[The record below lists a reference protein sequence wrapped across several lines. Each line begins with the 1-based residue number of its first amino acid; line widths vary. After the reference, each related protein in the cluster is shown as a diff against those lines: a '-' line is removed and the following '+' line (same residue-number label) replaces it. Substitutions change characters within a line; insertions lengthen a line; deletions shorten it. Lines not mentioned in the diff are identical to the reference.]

1 MTKTR
6 ARLEAAE
13 SAAGQSTVTANQS
26 VLAAEG
32 RFRARSTDR
41 PNVIVLG
48 RAEAQEGRDISY
60 VVEFGIILYVENFDV
75 MADHPGQYCL
85 GHVDYLA
92 SLASADGTEANQVRV
107 EVAAAGALHGLRD
120 IGIAN
125 QQGLYFAHFER
136 AQHAAQSGDAAAVA
150 AGLAEGLMQRFA
162 RAALLPVGENPFGL
176 RANFIAAH
184 MSNLGGEP
192 A

>member
-13 SAAGQSTVTANQS
+13 SAAGQSTVTADQS
-26 VLAAEG
+26 GLAAEG
-32 RFRARSTDR
+32 CIGARSTDR
-41 PNVIVLG
+41 LDVIVLG

-60 VVEFGIILYVENFDV
+60 VVELGIILYVENFDV

-85 GHVDYLA
+85 GHVDDLA
-92 SLASADGTEANQVRV
+92 SLASADGTEAYQVRV

-120 IGIAN
+120 IAIPN

-136 AQHAAQSGDAAAVA
+136 AQHAAQSG
-150 AGLAEGLMQRFA
+150 GRGRCC
-162 RAALLPVGENPFGL
+162 
-176 RANFIAAH
+176 
-184 MSNLGGEP
+184 
-192 A
+192 